1 MALCRALAETGRR
14 RPPVPRETDD
24 VVSSAE
30 PLDSACLGSTAVAF
44 ASASET
50 AAPAAV
56 VAPFPF
62 FFEDLGAVD
71 AFPLREAAVP
81 DFEDAPVAAPILER
95 APLGD
100 DDLDSSGWGAPVPE
114 RAASDLTRP
123 GRSVRESLLSVA
135 SDAFTAAVSAATVD
149 SDCAAALPAC
159 GASAPPASFLW
170 TLDSE
175 DGFSTGALGIRA
187 PRPLPSPLLR
197 SAMDNTPL
205 LDDPDSLR
213 SIDRDSRVSRG
224 TARSSGPNCDRSGL
238 AGRTPVAKAWSSRPF
253 HVKHRAPIDAIH
265 SRSGLHLTVWCS
277 FHVEHRSVTR
287 PSTRTSRIES
297 RNFAATVTTLKTRA
311 YQPTS
316 RPDSA
321 LGGHSHSVPRETS
334 RHAHAHCA
342 VGTRRTSRILHSVQ
356 VHGVC
361 ASPLNHLCVL
371 QPVSVSGAWIAWI
384 TRMSPRTAHRPV
396 YALWPSR
403 TSELTTARR
412 CWLSEP
418 WPSALGLRSGHRS
431 SHLVSCYG
439 LMRPGLSPD
448 NARTVGCLSSH
459 GIVATQGQHLSHD
472 QWCPRLAAS
481 PACTVT
487 RLRGPAAHCGDSRR
501 RDALRSTRQS
511 RHGEQ
516 TDTRDSAFHVKHGL
530 AH

>member
-1 MALCRALAETGRR
+1 M
-14 RPPVPRETDD
+14 
-24 VVSSAE
+24 
-30 PLDSACLGSTAVAF
+30 
-44 ASASET
+44 
-50 AAPAAV
+50 
-56 VAPFPF
+56 
-62 FFEDLGAVD
+62 
-71 AFPLREAAVP
+71 
-81 DFEDAPVAAPILER
+81 
-95 APLGD
+95 
-100 DDLDSSGWGAPVPE
+100 
-114 RAASDLTRP
+114 
-123 GRSVRESLLSVA
+123 
-135 SDAFTAAVSAATVD
+135 
-149 SDCAAALPAC
+149 
-159 GASAPPASFLW
+159 
-170 TLDSE
+170 
-175 DGFSTGALGIRA
+175 
-187 PRPLPSPLLR
+187 
-197 SAMDNTPL
+197 
-205 LDDPDSLR
+205 
-213 SIDRDSRVSRG
+213 
-224 TARSSGPNCDRSGL
+224 
-238 AGRTPVAKAWSSRPF
+238 
-253 HVKHRAPIDAIH
+253 
-265 SRSGLHLTVWCS
+265 
-277 FHVEHRSVTR
+277 EHRSVTR

-311 YQPTS
+311 HQPTS

-334 RHAHAHCA
+334 RHAYAHCA

-361 ASPLNHLCVL
+361 ASPLNHLYVL

-412 CWLSEP
+412 AWLSEP

-472 QWCPRLAAS
+472 QWCPRLAAW